1 MTDLGQH
8 AGERCQRILDVVG
21 TCDGLDEQR
30 STFGLGPQSSASRL
44 ASWTTKVFD
53 KPFKRFERGTAIFIR
68 VTNDIG
74 AVNQQDK
81 MLIAVRCVSRL
92 DQGAVRGSVLEGR
105 VDRGVGHNVLNDIY

>member
-1 MTDLGQH
+1 ML
-8 AGERCQRILDVVG
+8 
-21 TCDGLDEQR
+21 
-30 STFGLGPQSSASRL
+30 
-44 ASWTTKVFD
+44 D
-53 KPFKRFERGTAIFIR
+53 KPFKRLERGTAIFIR

-105 VDRGVGHNVLNDIY
+105 VDRGVEDNVLNDIYSDADMLRITNTECASKNSSSSL